1 MNSDMNQGPFFN
13 VQDFNR
19 EIDTAYVSFGGLNA
33 VLKKM
38 LKELILSDPSVKAF
52 LRECIIE
59 FLEKRKGIY
68 EHPKFG
74 DLQC

>member
-1 MNSDMNQGPFFN
+1 MNTDTTFTI
-13 VQDFNR
+13 QDFNK
-19 EIDTAYVSFGGLNA
+19 EIDTAYVGFGGLNV

-59 FLEKRKGIY
+59 FLERRKGIY

-74 DLQC
+74 SGDLQC